1 MVSRSRRLRYY
12 AIESGQSQAFSAQ
25 ILKVFCTFGFVAPIR
40 WFIFTILVFAAGFSA
55 VFRRCFRFFLKFS
68 PKNFVCFFSA
78 QAFCAPF
85 SAREAIRIGRRLL
98 SALWAAPAAF
108 LSACRPVPK
117 KSGTAACPLP
127 GGAVPDF
134 SRVLLLSDASYAMRR
149 CCNAKRLCLPVQ
161 SAAARSWRVYSCWGW
176 SKISSTVPC
185 STMRP
190 CFITSTRSHSW
201 YTTFRS
207 WLMNR

>member
-25 ILKVFCTFGFVAPIR
+25 ILEVFCTFRFIAPIR

-55 VFRRCFRFFLKFS
+55 FFRRCFRVSLKFS
-68 PKNFVCFFSA
+68 PQNFVCFFSA

-85 SAREAIRIGRRLL
+85 PAREAIRIGRRLL

-117 KSGTAACPLP
+117 NQAQQPARCRAALCLIFH
-127 GGAVPDF
+127 AF
-134 SRVLLLSDASYAMRR
+134 FAFFFYRMHLRQCADAAMR
-149 CCNAKRLCLPVQ
+149 NACACRFN
-161 SAAARSWRVYSCWGW
+161 
-176 SKISSTVPC
+176 
-185 STMRP
+185 RP
-190 CFITSTRSHSW
+190 PPEAGVCTPAGGGQRSHP
-201 YTTFRS
+201 RS
-207 WLMNR
+207 PAPQCGPASSPAPGRTAGTPRSGHG